1 MLSTIKHSAAAVLAL
16 LASVA
21 FLSGAEPTAPVPAA
35 RQILILRNGQT
46 IEGRISQKDGVY
58 VIDLSDGQIR
68 VKPADVDLVCGRLEE
83 GYQRKRAALPTGDA
97 HDHLELA
104 QWCLRH
110 DLLGPAAAE
119 LADAKA
125 ADPNDPM
132 IAALEHRLKM
142 ALEPPSATT
151 TSKMLPG
158 PSNEELDRMIRG
170 LPRGAIESFTQSV
183 QPVLMNHCATAGC
196 HGPQSETGLRLFRIP
211 TGRSASR
218 RITQRNLYSA
228 LSFVDRENPAASR
241 LLTVPSG
248 PHGTAKIAIFN
259 EHQAAQYRRLVEWT
273 SQLAGQPS
281 TSDAPVT
288 LNPMFMPAP
297 ASGPAG
303 QRPQMLS
310 QEARKARPLPA
321 AGPGQT
327 VKRGVAHHLA
337 KQPAEDIQD
346 IPTVS
351 EQSADPF
358 DAEAFNR
365 RYSAQKSSPAKPPAQ

>member
-1 MLSTIKHSAAAVLAL
+1 MFSTIKQTAAAVLAL
-16 LASVA
+16 LAPVA
-21 FLSGAEPTAPVPAA
+21 FLSGAEPTPPASA
-35 RQILILRNGQT
+35 DQQILILRNGQT

-58 VIDLSDGQIR
+58 VIDFSDGQIR
-68 VKPADVDLVCGRLEE
+68 VKPADVDLVCSRLEE
-83 GYQRKRAALPTGDA
+83 GYQRKRAALATDDA
-97 HDHLELA
+97 HEHLELA

-110 DLLGPAAAE
+110 NLLGPAAAE
-119 LADAKA
+119 LVDAKA
-125 ADPNDPM
+125 AEPNDPM

-142 ALEPPSATT
+142 ALEPPSAAT
-151 TSKMLPG
+151 TSKALPG

-183 QPVLMNHCATAGC
+183 QPVLMNHCATASC

-211 TGRSASR
+211 TGKSASR

-273 SQLAGQPS
+273 NQLAGQPS
-281 TSDAPVT
+281 ISDAPVT
-288 LNPMFMPAP
+288 LNPMFMPA
-297 ASGPAG
+297 ASGATG
-303 QRPQMLS
+303 QTPPQMLS
-310 QEARKARPLPA
+310 QEARKAHPLPTA
-321 AGPGQT
+321 VPGPA
-327 VKRGVAHHLA
+327 VKRGAARNLA
-337 KQPAEDIQD
+337 KQPAEVN
-346 IPTVS
+346 PTVS

-358 DAEAFNR
+358 DAEPFNR
-365 RYSAQKSSPAKPPAQ
+365 RYGVQKPPTTKQPAQ

>member
-1 MLSTIKHSAAAVLAL
+1 MVRPSRDG
-16 LASVA
+16 
-21 FLSGAEPTAPVPAA
+21 F
-35 RQILILRNGQT
+35 R
-46 IEGRISQKDGVY
+46 QKDGLY
-58 VIDLSDGQIR
+58 IIDFSDGQIR
-68 VKPADVDLVCGRLEE
+68 VKPADVDLVCNSLDE
-83 GYQRKRAALPTGDA
+83 GYQRKRAAMATGDA

-119 LADAKA
+119 LADAKT

-132 IAALEHRLKM
+132 ISALDHRLKM
-142 ALEPPSATT
+142 ALEPPSATA
-151 TSKMLPG
+151 TSKSIPG
-158 PSNEELDRMIRG
+158 PSNDELDRMIRG

-211 TGRSASR
+211 TSKTASR

-273 SQLAGQPS
+273 SQLAGQASNAEVP
-281 TSDAPVT
+281 AT
-288 LNPMFMPAP
+288 LNPMFLPPATNG
-297 ASGPAG
+297 AAG
-303 QRPQMLS
+303 QMPPQMLS
-310 QEARKARPLPA
+310 QEVRRAHPLPT

-327 VKRGVAHHLA
+327 VKRGVAHNLA
-337 KQPAEDIQD
+337 KQPAEAIRDR
-346 IPTVS
+346 VRAVGRS
-351 EQSADPF
+351 VRCGGVQSPV
-358 DAEAFNR
+358 
-365 RYSAQKSSPAKPPAQ
+365 